1 VLTPRVFDLLR
12 ATQRGSGGE
21 IQLTD
26 ALAELIRYER
36 LFALDIPGHRY
47 DCGSKLGYLE
57 ATLEY
62 GLRHPELGAEFKE
75 LLLGRATQGF
85 EPRR

>member
-1 VLTPRVFDLLR
+1 MLTPRVFDLIR
-12 ATQRGSGGE
+12 ATQRGTGGE

-26 ALAELIRYER
+26 ALAELIKYER
-36 LFALDIPGHRY
+36 LFAYSISGHRY

-57 ATLEY
+57 ATIEY
-62 GLRHPELGAEFKE
+62 GLRHPELGAEFKDF
-75 LLLGRATQGF
+75 LQVRAAEAF